1 MGTNNNYLL
10 QWKVVPQFILIDLS
24 KKQKRKTK
32 TKNKKQ
38 KQKQKTKTFY
48 FQNKIRT
55 YTQCLSSACRLKKGT
70 PRSENFRRNTPIIAK
85 IPPKDPITKKQV
97 KSKELRHPCGPSLQG
112 FHSKRVQARC
122 QRWVGVNGMRLE
134 LQRLEK
140 FLSWLSLAGV
150 VNVASLFRVKGRLA
164 DICSCWLCS
173 SSSTLTKPKPSIVR
187 PSTAST
193 FFEADIFGLM
203 TRFGEI
209 S

>member
-1 MGTNNNYLL
+1 MWLL
-10 QWKVVPQFILIDLS
+10 LFRVKFGLIWSNLVKFS
-24 KKQKRKTK
+24 W
-32 TKNKKQ
+32 NWWIWN
-38 KQKQKTKTFY
+38 FG
-48 FQNKIRT
+48 
-55 YTQCLSSACRLKKGT
+55 KKGT

-85 IPPKDPITKKQV
+85 IPAAKNPITKKSQSRV
-97 KSKELRHPCGPSLQG
+97 RSYDCTHVDRLCKG
-112 FHSKRVQARC
+112 FIRRVQARC